1 MPRRKLEDKSIRTLT
16 KLGGK
21 SIAVT
26 IPIEIIRKLKWR
38 KGQKVV
44 AKLRGKKIT
53 IEDWPVLRAQG
64 KKK

>member
-1 MPRRKLEDKSIRTLT
+1 MGRRRLEKKNTRKLI
-16 KLGGK
+16 KLGK
-21 SIAVT
+21 SVAVT
-26 IPIEIIRKLKWR
+26 LPIDMVRKLKWR

-53 IEDWPVLRAQG
+53 IEDWPAKSR